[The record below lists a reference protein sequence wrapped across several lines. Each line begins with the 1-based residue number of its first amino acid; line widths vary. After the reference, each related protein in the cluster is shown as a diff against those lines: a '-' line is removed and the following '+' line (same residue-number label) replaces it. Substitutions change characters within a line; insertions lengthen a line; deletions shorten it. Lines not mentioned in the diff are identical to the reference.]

1 EVLDPA
7 YKEAMERINEQKPSV
22 RRLANK
28 VLSWI
33 TCAKR
38 PLTTLELQHALA
50 VEVGDTKLD
59 EENIERIER
68 IVSVCA
74 GLVTVDKESGIIRL
88 GHYTTQEYFE
98 QMQTQFFP
106 DAETYIATICGTYL
120 SFIVFKSG
128 PCLTDDELEEGLQI
142 NRLYDYAAH

>member
-1 EVLDPA
+1 MALTQLQRQNPESSEDQRREVLDQA
-7 YKEAMERINEQKPSV
+7 YKEAMERINEQKPGF

-38 PLTTLELQHALA
+38 PLTTSELQHALA

-59 EENIERIER
+59 EDNIERIER

-74 GLVTVDKESGIIRL
+74 GLVTVDKETGIIRL
-88 GHYTTQEYFE
+88 VHYTTGIF
-98 QMQTQFFP
+98 
-106 DAETYIATICGTYL
+106 
-120 SFIVFKSG
+120 
-128 PCLTDDELEEGLQI
+128 
-142 NRLYDYAAH
+142 